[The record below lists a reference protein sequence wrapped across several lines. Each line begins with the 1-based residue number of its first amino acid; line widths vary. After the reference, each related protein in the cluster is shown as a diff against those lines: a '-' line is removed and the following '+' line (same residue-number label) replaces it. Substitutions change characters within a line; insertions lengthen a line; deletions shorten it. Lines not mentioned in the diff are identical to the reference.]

1 MEEAAFLAAV
11 QGIVRRVHVQHDAL
25 RLRPVPVQEQVH
37 QQGIQPR
44 GVRHDLLVAFPGVQR
59 QAQHARR
66 HQHLHRMPRPLR
78 LAVIPET
85 GAQPAEQPRPLRQL
99 PQQQPAAIRPELPTV
114 KSTDDSLPS
123 QAPKFQSFRGTLC
136 SHKVVVLL
144 CGKLFITNQLYHKT
158 RPYTLPL
165 LRNPG

>member
-25 RLRPVPVQEQVH
+25 RLLPVPVQEQVH
-37 QQGIQPR
+37 QQVIQPC

-59 QAQHARR
+59 RPRQLHPVQRALARRQSLPARPAPAPSRRPAQQRPQLALAQRIVIVQILVAQRQPQHARR

-99 PQQQPAAIRPELPTV
+99 PQQQSATI
-114 KSTDDSLPS
+114 
-123 QAPKFQSFRGTLC
+123 
-136 SHKVVVLL
+136 
-144 CGKLFITNQLYHKT
+144 
-158 RPYTLPL
+158 
-165 LRNPG
+165 